1 MFLIIEKEL
10 CWCLCNM
17 MLINRPRKA
26 LSDQQMN
33 QYVPTAESLFSVDAG
48 CFTGSIT
55 EWGLVAYNQSGVAQF
70 SALKRETIEID
81 PVSAEALGV
90 R

>member
-1 MFLIIEKEL
+1 
-10 CWCLCNM
+10 M

-33 QYVPTAESLFSVDAG
+33 QYVPTAAESLFSVDAG
-48 CFTGSIT
+48 CFIGGIT

-70 SALKRETIEID
+70 SAWKREAIEID

>member
-1 MFLIIEKEL
+1 MNWLDSGGFSKPSMKTRIIKKMHWFSMKDYVE
-10 CWCLCNM
+10 
-17 MLINRPRKA
+17 IKA
-26 LSDQQMN
+26 WYQLL
-33 QYVPTAESLFSVDAG
+33 ES
-48 CFTGSIT
+48 SIT

-70 SALKRETIEID
+70 SAWKREAIEID